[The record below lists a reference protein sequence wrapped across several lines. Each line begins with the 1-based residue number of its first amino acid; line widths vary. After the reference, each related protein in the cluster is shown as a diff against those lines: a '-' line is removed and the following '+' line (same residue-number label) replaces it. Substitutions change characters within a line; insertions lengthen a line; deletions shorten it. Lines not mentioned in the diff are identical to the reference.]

1 MYTLLQQDDKAPVI
15 EFGISSRCNIL
26 ITPLYG
32 YVIFQPSPKLFQGG
46 LIIEVIKQCLIMV
59 EQNSYSVFLSISY
72 PDLNLNVDGD
82 TKTSH
87 TKSIRRSSMN

>member
-15 EFGISSRCNIL
+15 EFGISSQCNIL
-26 ITPLYG
+26 ITPLYS
-32 YVIFQPSPKLFQGG
+32 YVIFQPSPKLLRGG

-82 TKTSH
+82 MKH
-87 TKSIRRSSMN
+87 PIRSQ